1 MKKIKNKSLSIIIP
15 TWNTAKVTEKCIQ
28 TIQKHLKNFSYEII
42 IVDNGSTD
50 NTVEVLSKIK
60 DLKLIK
66 NKENLGFAKANN
78 QAVKIADGQV
88 LLFLNSD
95 MELIDDSLIK
105 MYQYLQA
112 NSNIG
117 AIGPQ
122 FLNIDLTPQSSVFPK
137 QNITNAFKEFWL
149 GQKDKYLKYLPNLSK
164 PSSVWSISGGALMIN
179 KDFFK
184 KIGGWNEKYFFYF
197 EDLDLCRSVHQA
209 KKDIIYYPL
218 CKVIHRHGFSGS
230 KLADSN
236 NQWRR
241 LIPSSIKYHGK
252 IKHYLINL
260 TIWSGQ
266 KFRKLLNLK

>member
-1 MKKIKNKSLSIIIP
+1 MNLSIIIP
-15 TWNTAKVTEKCIQ
+15 TWNTAEVTKKCIQ
-28 TIQKHLKNFSYEII
+28 TIQKHLKDFSYEII
-42 IVDNGSTD
+42 IIDNGSTD

-95 MELIDDSLIK
+95 MELIDSSLIE
-105 MYQYLQA
+105 MYEYFKKD
-112 NSNIG
+112 SNIG

-137 QNITNAFKEFWL
+137 QNINNAFKEFWL

-197 EDLDLCRSVHQA
+197 EDLDLCRAIHQA
-209 KKDIIYYPL
+209 KKEIIYYPE
-218 CKVIHRHGFSGS
+218 CKVIHRHGFSGA
-230 KLADSN
+230 KLASSA

-266 KFRKLLNLK
+266 KKSKLLKLFHQN

>member
-15 TWNTAKVTEKCIQ
+15 TWNTAKVTKKCIQ
-28 TIQKHLKNFSYEII
+28 SIQKHLKDFSYEII
-42 IVDNGSTD
+42 IIDNSSAD

-78 QAVKIADGQV
+78 QAVKIAEGEV
-88 LLFLNSD
+88 LFFLNSD

-105 MYQYLQA
+105 MFQYLQSH
-112 NSNIG
+112 SNIG

-122 FLNIDLTPQSSVFPK
+122 FLNINLTPQSSVFPK
-137 QNITNAFKEFWL
+137 QNISNAFKEFWL
-149 GQKDKYLKYLPNLSK
+149 GQKDKYLKYSPDLSR
-164 PSSVWSISGGALMIN
+164 PSSVWSISGGALMIK

-184 KIGGWNEKYFFYF
+184 KIGSWNEKYFFYF
-197 EDLDLCRSVHQA
+197 EDLDLCRTIHQIN
-209 KKDIIYYPL
+209 KEIVFYPECKII
-218 CKVIHRHGFSGS
+218 HHHGASGKS
-230 KLADSN
+230 LADDN

-252 IKHYLINL
+252 INHYLINFV
-260 TIWSGQ
+260 IWSGQ
-266 KFRKLLNLK
+266 KITKLQN